1 MRYAEWGILL
11 VISGLGIALAN
22 FIGFDVGFMESL
34 PGILILLGIS
44 AAAVVLSKLVPLR
57 LPIVA
62 YCSIIGLLA
71 ASPLCP
77 AREFVIASANS
88 INFTAP
94 LTLVGAYAGISIG
107 DQGIIVQLRNLH
119 FRIRTAGAAGI
130 GNQPRGVLRRLRN
143 LRVVDLRV

>member
-57 LPIVA
+57 YIYLMMIK
-62 YCSIIGLLA
+62 
-71 ASPLCP
+71 
-77 AREFVIASANS
+77 
-88 INFTAP
+88 
-94 LTLVGAYAGISIG
+94 
-107 DQGIIVQLRNLH
+107 
-119 FRIRTAGAAGI
+119 
-130 GNQPRGVLRRLRN
+130 
-143 LRVVDLRV
+143 

>member
-44 AAAVVLSKLVPLR
+44 AAAVVVSKLVPLR

-62 YCSIIGLLA
+62 YCSIIGCSWQAPYVRPGSSSSRRRTASILQRPSHWREPTR
-71 ASPLCP
+71 ASP
-77 AREFVIASANS
+77 S
-88 INFTAP
+88 
-94 LTLVGAYAGISIG
+94 
-107 DQGIIVQLRNLH
+107 
-119 FRIRTAGAAGI
+119 RIRS
-130 GNQPRGVLRRLRN
+130 NPL
-143 LRVVDLRV
+143 

>member
-44 AAAVVLSKLVPLR
+44 AAAVVVSKLVPLR

-62 YCSIIGLLA
+62 YCSIIGLLV

-94 LTLVGAYAGISIG
+94 SHWWEPTRASPSGIRSNP
-107 DQGIIVQLRNLH
+107 L
-119 FRIRTAGAAGI
+119 
-130 GNQPRGVLRRLRN
+130 
-143 LRVVDLRV
+143 

>member
-22 FIGFDVGFMESL
+22 FIGFEVGFMDSL

-107 DQGIIVQLRNLH
+107 DQIKSFVKQGWKMIIV
-119 FRIRTAGAAGI
+119 
-130 GNQPRGVLRRLRN
+130 GVLVMTGTFLGSAAIAQ
-143 LRVVDLRV
+143 VVLSLTNAI